1 MNINNNLTPIEK
13 LRMFYTQKVLPLVY
27 DYSLSFYEILCKTTD
42 KLNEVVDRQNDVTD
56 ATAEALEEIAT
67 YSDRI
72 TAVETKNAQQDVG
85 IRNANETA
93 NEARTE
99 VNRVEG
105 IANTAYET
113 AESVRG
119 IADDAKAEAD
129 SVNRQFNSFTEY
141 IYPKL
146 DTMEGEI
153 SDNREAVS
161 NCVINAKFTLR
172 DNRIVYQD
180 NLVVDF
186 AFLLNMFK
194 GRKHRM
200 TLRRDGEDA
209 EFIANA
215 TDDTAVWFSL
225 FYEESKKI
233 YCERIIINSNNEIKD
248 TYTELGQSDV
258 VTYHVGDVP
267 EHTYLIYK
275 GARISESDA
284 YSIFLSNPFA
294 IIYDE
299 VNYNYYQLI
308 NRDSILTFNCV
319 LRDSINIIELSRV
332 AIQSYSI
339 PLGGGDVTDVQI
351 NGTSILDED
360 GVANIKSNE
369 AFGIGYNVNGFYTA
383 SATSTQI
390 TGRNNSNRPI
400 VSTNYDLAVKA
411 AMCDG
416 VGPAWTETEKA
427 SARERM
433 GITSGGISYSTVSH
447 VIGKWIDGRDL
458 YEKTFTWEGDYGE
471 GSVQTL
477 INEPNLDYIV
487 DIRGACR
494 ERGDT
499 GNFWPVPWGGTQS
512 WGVNANVTWGNPE
525 QRAVRVVFSGD
536 WGGSRGISKVHVS
549 IQFVKT
555 ET

>member
-67 YSDRI
+67 YSGRI
-72 TAVETKNAQQDVG
+72 TAVERKNEQQDTG
-85 IRNANETA
+85 LFNLRNDVNELGQYSRHVNEVAETA
-93 NEARTE
+93 MSRATNAK
-99 VNRVEG
+99 N
-105 IANTAYET
+105 IAE
-113 AESVRG
+113 E
-119 IADDAKAEAD
+119 AKAEAD
-129 SVNRQFNSFTEY
+129 NLYNQFNNFTQY

-146 DTMEGEI
+146 DTMDGQI

-215 TDDTAVWFSL
+215 TDDTEVWFSL

-248 TYTELGQSDV
+248 TYTELGQSDI
-258 VTYHVGDVP
+258 VTYHPGDVP

-284 YSIFLSNPFA
+284 YSIFSSNPFG

-299 VNYNYYQLI
+299 VNYRYYRLI
-308 NRDSILTFNCV
+308 LRDGSVLTFESVMSNAI
-319 LRDSINIIELSRV
+319 SFINLSRTDIQTVISSFVANVKIGDTSVIDEGEVNFNSTDFKSSQSEV
-332 AIQSYSI
+332 AINYANKTNLRTRETKRPLNATHIDDIVYYGLCEPLEPWDEEMQSLAKSTLGI
-339 PLGGGDVTDVQI
+339 SSGGG
-351 NGTSILDED
+351 
-360 GVANIKSNE
+360 
-369 AFGIGYNVNGFYTA
+369 
-383 SATSTQI
+383 
-390 TGRNNSNRPI
+390 
-400 VSTNYDLAVKA
+400 
-411 AMCDG
+411 
-416 VGPAWTETEKA
+416 
-427 SARERM
+427 
-433 GITSGGISYSTVSH
+433 GGISYSTDSH

-458 YEKTFTWEGDYGE
+458 YEKTFTWEGDFGGP
-471 GSVQTL
+471 GSLQTA
-477 INEPNLDYIV
+477 IDEPNIDYVV
-487 DIRGACR
+487 DIRGVGR

-499 GNFWPVPWGGTQS
+499 GTYWPIPWGGAQS
-512 WGVNANVTWGNPE
+512 WSLNACVTGGTPE
-525 QRAVRVVFSGD
+525 QRAVRVDTGGD

-555 ET
+555 EA